1 MSAELTQIKREEK
14 NSEAN
19 LAELRRQIEVLEK
32 QLVSPEELYEIQV
45 QIHKSKVLSFP
56 FYKHKQCFCEIQ
68 SELSKANESMR
79 QVTRDLTQAEHES
92 QQFVQL
98 QLDLQAHIKRFKL
111 RVNLFFL
118 FVLIA
123 FGFPFFLFL

>member
-98 QLDLQAHIKRFKL
+98 QLDLQAHIKRF
-111 RVNLFFL
+111 
-118 FVLIA
+118 
-123 FGFPFFLFL
+123 